1 VPITREQ
8 VEHVAHLSRLAL
20 SEEELDRFASQL
32 DAILHYVEKL
42 DELDTREVEP
52 MVHGIE
58 GFQPVRGDGV
68 GESLPRDESLRNAPD
83 QSRGYF
89 KVPRIID

>member
-20 SEEELDRFASQL
+20 SEKELDRFAGQL

-58 GFQPVRGDGV
+58 AVQPVRGDGV
-68 GESLPRDESLRNAPD
+68 GESLPRSESLRNAPD